1 MVTDLESGNA
11 NAAPETEAPAT
22 KSKRSLLGKPAW
34 ARKCD
39 VKSCTQKLSLFSMYH

>member
-22 KSKRSLLGKPAW
+22 KRSLLGKPAW

-39 VKSCTQKLSLFSMYH
+39 VKSCTQELSLFSMYH